1 MKRLLFFF
9 LLSCA
14 SFSFAQQWDKSIPVS
29 WQWNLSSKKS
39 PVILLPE
46 INLENIAVQDS
57 INDLDKT
64 LPWRYGIVRDVTI
77 DVKQRGTVTTLPNG
91 DKVWLLG
98 IKSPNALNLSVN
110 FNNFNLPQGGRLYLY
125 NGSQTDVSRT
135 YTSNQNTPDKVL
147 GSWFIEGDEIWVEYY
162 QPFYSTPTAE
172 IKISGVIHGYRMGE
186 VTRYVQQFRGLN
198 DSGDCNYDV
207 NCPIGNDFE
216 EYKNTLKKSVALLN
230 LGNGYLCSSVLV
242 NTTSDKKKPYLLT
255 ANHCLENSNPDYW
268 SVRFN
273 WMSPNPVCG
282 EALNSDDI
290 ATNFTMSGA
299 QLRANNSL
307 SDFALVELYNTIPES
322 WDVAFAGW
330 DRTDE
335 LPLFEVG
342 IHHPNGD
349 IMKVCRDDT
358 GAIPDEANGKQV
370 WLIKGVSVGN
380 GDGWELGTTE
390 SGSSGSP
397 LFNQNGRLIGQ
408 LYAGQAFCNGTQNN
422 DDYDIYGR
430 FAVSWDAGTT
440 PETRL
445 KEWLDP
451 TNTGA
456 YTTETI
462 KNILNTPDFEQEGTL
477 QIYPNPTSEVLYVEN
492 NRFPNLVFKM
502 VDVSGKK
509 ILEGSLNNTYNTI
522 EVYKLNK
529 GIYFLNLVDATSN
542 ASITKKIIIQ

>member
-29 WQWNLSSKKS
+29 WQWNLSTKKS

-46 INLENIAVQDS
+46 INLENIALQDS

-64 LPWRYGIVRDVTI
+64 LPRRYGIVRDVTL
-77 DVKQRGTVTTLPNG
+77 DVKQQGTVTTLPNG

-135 YTSNQNTPDKVL
+135 YTSNQNTPNKVL

-162 QPFYSTPTAE
+162 QPSYSTQTAE

-186 VTRYVQQFRGLN
+186 VTRYVQQSRGLN

-216 EYKNTLKKSVALLN
+216 EYKNTLKKAVALLN

-242 NTTSDKKKPYLLT
+242 NTTSDEKKPYLLT
-255 ANHCLENSNPDYW
+255 ANHCLENSNPAYW

-290 ATNFTMSGA
+290 AANFTMSGA

-307 SDFALVELYNTIPES
+307 SDFVLVELYNPIPES

-430 FAVSWDAGTT
+430 FAVSWDSGAT

-477 QIYPNPTSEVLYVEN
+477 QIYPNPTSEVLYIEN
-492 NRFPNLVFKM
+492 NRYPNLVFKM

-509 ILEGSLNNTYNTI
+509 IFEGSLNNTYNTI
-522 EVYKLNK
+522 EVYKLSK